1 MKFADRGSAISRRIV
16 MILGVVAVLATA
28 RVASAQAAAAQED
41 QFQFKTPMGWILW
54 QVKGDKTAD
63 FESAW
68 VAIKTKFSASDKPE
82 HKAVGE
88 SLKMY
93 KPDTPAIDGGPGVGP
108 VAFYYFVIDPASQ
121 TQSYNPTALLYET
134 GDLFPRAEAD
144 AIFEKLKGALLGLDA
159 KPLKRIQ

>member
-1 MKFADRGSAISRRIV
+1 MKFADRGSALSRRIV

-28 RVASAQAAAAQED
+28 RVASAQAAAQED

-68 VAIKTKFSASDKPE
+68 VAIKTKFGASDKPE

-93 KPDTPAIDGGPGVGP
+93 KPDTPPVDAPGVGP
-108 VAFYYFVIDPASQ
+108 VAFYYFVIDPASN

>member
-1 MKFADRGSAISRRIV
+1 MKFAVRGSALSRRILV
-16 MILGVVAVLATA
+16 ILGFAAVLAIPQ
-28 RVASAQAAAAQED
+28 VASAQAAAAPQED

-54 QVKGDKTAD
+54 QVKTSNAAD

-68 VAIKTKFSASDKPE
+68 TAIKTKFAASEKPE
-82 HKAVGE
+82 HKAVAS

-93 KPDTPAIDGGPGVGP
+93 KPEAPPVDAPGVGQITM
-108 VAFYYFVIDPASQ
+108 YYFVIDPASP

-144 AIFEKLKGALLGLDA
+144 AIFEKLKNSLAGLVA
-159 KPLKRIQ
+159 QPLKQIQ